1 MSILSGS
8 RPGARTFSLRGT
20 RADRAIERDGEV
32 LRVQRSTL
40 HRAGPDEDDG
50 AVVISGLAGERG
62 DLVHGRGGSTGGER
76 ERRKRVISKVLKV
89 DVEHYV
95 WDGHRSVARKAAG
108 AGASVQCGNLPD
120 EVCVPEDNVWERGN
134 PDLPGFWKGLIDD
147 RERERC
153 GFRRKLGRIKTW
165 MVDSY
170 GHLASELDQC
180 HRRQDG
186 PRSKKTALGVP
197 CRGVYDT
204 VGIGGKQGESGTPEY
219 GGDRRAGDADE
230 ILGHGRPSSH
240 KAALGIPC
248 RGAYGTVGIGGK
260 QRESRAPRNGGDRRA
275 RHGDQIIGHGCPS
288 SHKAALGIPCRRAYG
303 TVGIGGKQRES
314 RAPRNG
320 GDRRAR
326 DADEIIGHGRPSSHK
341 AALRIPCRGA
351 YGTVGIGGKQRESRA
366 PRNGGDRRA
375 RHGDQIFGHG
385 GPSSHKAALGFPCRP
400 AYGTVLIGCKQR
412 QSPAP

>member
-1 MSILSGS
+1 MAGGCLGGATATRRERRSAHDGVGTSRSLERSQPGLSAAAFSVGTDVASVRFMSILSGS

-204 VGIGGKQGESGTPEY
+204 VGIGGKQ
-219 GGDRRAGDADE
+219 
-230 ILGHGRPSSH
+230 
-240 KAALGIPC
+240 
-248 RGAYGTVGIGGK
+248 
-260 QRESRAPRNGGDRRA
+260 RESRAP
-275 RHGDQIIGHGCPS
+275 Q
-288 SHKAALGIPCRRAYG
+288 
-303 TVGIGGKQRES
+303 
-314 RAPRNG
+314 NG

-341 AALRIPCRGA
+341 AALRIPSRGA

-375 RHGDQIFGHG
+375 PHGGPTFGHG
-385 GPSSHKAALGFPCRP
+385 RP
-400 AYGTVLIGCKQR
+400 AAPQDAFRVTR
-412 QSPAP
+412 RPAHRTGGIAGE